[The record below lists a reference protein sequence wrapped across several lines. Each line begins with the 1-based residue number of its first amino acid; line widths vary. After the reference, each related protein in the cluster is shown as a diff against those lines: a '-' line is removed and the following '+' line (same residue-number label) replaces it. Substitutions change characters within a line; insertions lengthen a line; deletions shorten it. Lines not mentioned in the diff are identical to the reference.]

1 MDSCRLDV
9 IGKDYKNFL
18 IKNDL
23 IIFPIITSQF
33 GTSVAAAGSTCLTD
47 PDTNRPIM
55 GILYIGTILDE
66 WKKNWRT
73 DMKYTIFHEITHV
86 LGFSMSFFP

>member
-1 MDSCRLDV
+1 
-9 IGKDYKNFL
+9 
-18 IKNDL
+18 
-23 IIFPIITSQF
+23 
-33 GTSVAAAGSTCLTD
+33 
-47 PDTNRPIM
+47 M

-86 LGFSMSFFP
+86 LGFSMSFFPSLNMVKKEGSIYYINSPKVLELGECRWKIKGGAEVRDRIGKRDICLVKI

>member
-18 IKNDL
+18 I
-23 IIFPIITSQF
+23 IFPIITSQF
-33 GTSVAAAGSTCLTD
+33 GTSVAAAASTCLTD
-47 PDTNRPIM
+47 PDTNRPLM

-66 WKKNWRT
+66 WLEKLANG
-73 DMKYTIFHEITHV
+73 YEIYNI
-86 LGFSMSFFP
+86 S